1 MRWKPIIVAVDDSP
15 ESASAAALGWRLATS
30 AKTSCHFVHAVHDP
44 GTALASLLMEGGP
57 GDLEPA
63 LLELVGPRLRA
74 ALEQSVPPEA
84 LERLVIR
91 VGRTANMLKI
101 EVEKSGAGLVILGG
115 KHHVALG
122 RWLGGSTAHDAIRT
136 LSVPVLVTRGTP
148 SALRRVLVAVDL
160 SYAAEPAIREAERFV
175 RLADG
180 QMRAIHVFEP
190 LTIAPEA
197 AQLVEQRF
205 HDDSMA
211 ALEHDVWPLLNS
223 PMAERTVRS
232 GDATAALAAEAADWR
247 ADLLVVGSHGKGWVE
262 RALLGT
268 VTERLVNQLPVS
280 LLVVPVRKPQA
291 TKAIEHSERSAR
303 HATLRVGTNNM

>member
-1 MRWKPIIVAVDDSP
+1 
-15 ESASAAALGWRLATS
+15 
-30 AKTSCHFVHAVHDP
+30 
-44 GTALASLLMEGGP
+44 MEGGT

-74 ALEQSVPPEA
+74 ALARSVPPEA
-84 LERLVIR
+84 LEQLAIR
-91 VGRTANMLKI
+91 VGRTATMLKM
-101 EVEKSGAGLVILGG
+101 EAEQRGAGLVILGS
-115 KHHVALG
+115 KHHLALG

-136 LSVPVLVTRGTP
+136 LSVPVLVAKGTP

-160 SYAAEPAIREAERFV
+160 SYAAGPAIREAGRFV
-175 RLADG
+175 RLENG
-180 QMRAIHVFEP
+180 QMRAIHVIEP

-211 ALEHDVWPLLNS
+211 ALEHDVWPLLTS
-223 PMAERTVRS
+223 PAAERTVRS
-232 GDATAALAAEAADWR
+232 GDATAAIAAEAADWR

-268 VTERLVNQLPVS
+268 VTERLLNQLPVS

-291 TKAIEHSERSAR
+291 VKDIASAVASR
-303 HATLRVGTNNM
+303 A